1 MSGPRSPVQLEGDQA
16 EVLIRA
22 AGMAP
27 SLHNSQPWAF
37 AVGPRHIEVYADA
50 SRQLPSADARGR
62 SLLVSCGAAVFNLRV
77 ALEHLGFSPRLRL
90 LPDTE
95 DATYL
100 AVIEVRGR
108 KRTRGTL
115 GRYYDAIPA
124 RRTNRRPFKDAQV
137 PGPVLAALGDAARAE
152 GAALHVFDDPDEAER
167 IIDLLGDADLVDR
180 TDPSRIAER
189 RLWIGDRPPGSDDGI
204 PEESLGP
211 RPMQPR
217 TAFRDLGQ
225 AGVPRDHE
233 EFERA
238 PILAVLSTTSDR
250 PLDWLRAGQ
259 ALERLLLEATLAGI
273 SASFMNQSLEQDDLR
288 CLVRNPL
295 AGIGNSQMIVRLG
308 YGDPV
313 PATPRR
319 PIRQVL
325 RDPRLNP

>member
-1 MSGPRSPVQLEGDQA
+1 MTGSRSPVQFEGDQV

-22 AGMAP
+22 ASLAP
-27 SLHNSQPWAF
+27 SLHNSQPWAL
-37 AVGPRHIEVYADA
+37 AAGSRHIEVYADA
-50 SRQLPSADARGR
+50 SRQLPSADASGR
-62 SLLVSCGAAVFNLRV
+62 SLLLSCGAAIFNIRV
-77 ALEHLGFSPRLRL
+77 ALEHLSFSPRLRL

-95 DATYL
+95 DATFL

-115 GRYYDAIPA
+115 GRYFDAIPA
-124 RRTNRRPFKDAQV
+124 RRTNRRPFKDAHL

-152 GAALHVFDDPDEAER
+152 GAALHFVADPDEVAR
-167 IIDLLGDADLVDR
+167 IVDLLGDADLVDR

-211 RPMQPR
+211 RPVQPR

-225 AGVPRDHE
+225 AGVLRDHE

-238 PILAVLSTTSDR
+238 PVLAVLSTTGDR

-259 ALERLLLEATLAGI
+259 ALERLLLEATLTGI
-273 SASFMNQSLEQDDLR
+273 SASFMNQPLEQDDLR
-288 CLVRNPL
+288 WLVRNPL
-295 AGIGNSQMIVRLG
+295 TGIGHSQMIVRLG

-319 PIRQVL
+319 PIREVM
-325 RDPRLNP
+325 RDPRMKM